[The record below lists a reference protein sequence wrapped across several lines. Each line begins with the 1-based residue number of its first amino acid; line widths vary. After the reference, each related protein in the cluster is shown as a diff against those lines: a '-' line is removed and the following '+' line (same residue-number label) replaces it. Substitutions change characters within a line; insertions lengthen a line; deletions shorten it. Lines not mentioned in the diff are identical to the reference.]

1 MRGYIIIPKS
11 VSCNLCKQC
20 GARPI
25 ITLAEKG
32 EYIVKCPNDDSHY
45 QTAVGLIDI
54 EDWNIH
60 NMPSSIAEISPITTI
75 AC

>member
-11 VSCNLCKQC
+11 VTCNSCRDC

-25 ITLAEKG
+25 IALAEKG
-32 EYIVKCPNDDSHY
+32 DYVVKCPNDDTHY
-45 QTAVGLIDI
+45 QTHAGLIDI

-60 NMPSSIAEISPITTI
+60 NQSTGLSNFGHITTI

>member
-11 VSCNLCKQC
+11 VTCNICKYC

-25 ITLAEKG
+25 IALAEKG
-32 EYIVKCPNDDSHY
+32 EYIVKCPNDDAHY

-54 EDWNIH
+54 EDWNVH
-60 NMPSSIAEISPITTI
+60 NMPSSISAISPITTI